1 MVDEKKRILDSTTL
15 VPLGILVTVAGGLL
29 GGAVWLNTKF
39 LELDFR
45 LQSIERKVADPW
57 NIDKMRAWRDL
68 AEKGNP
74 SMWWP
79 PINKD

>member
-1 MVDEKKRILDSTTL
+1 MADEKKRIFDSTTL
-15 VPLGILVTVAGGLL
+15 VPIGVLVTVAGGLL

-57 NIDKMRAWRDL
+57 NIDRMRAWRDL
-68 AEKGNP
+68 LEVSNP
-74 SMWWP
+74 SVKVP
-79 PINKD
+79 PVARD